1 MVVPIDI
8 LLVDDEEEFA
18 EALGARLETRG
29 HRVRVTFG
37 GASALDLIDEQAP
50 DVLLLDV
57 QMPRVDGIRV
67 LKEAKKR
74 APLVEVILLTGHA
87 TVDMAVTGLKAGAF
101 DFVEKPAQFDELL
114 YKLEAARCRRV
125 EHEEKIIR
133 AESIRLTRRTGDI

>member
-1 MVVPIDI
+1 MATPIDI

-18 EALGARLETRG
+18 ESLGARLEVRG
-29 HRVRVTFG
+29 HRVRVALG
-37 GASALDLIDEQAP
+37 GASALDLLDEQEP

-57 QMPRVDGIRV
+57 LMPGVDGISV
-67 LKEAKKR
+67 LKEVKRR

-101 DFVEKPAQFDELL
+101 DFVEKPAKFDELL
-114 YKLEAARCRRV
+114 HKLEAARCRRV